1 MERKQRLPRK
11 EIAPLLGITTQRL
24 GQLIREGKITEH
36 ENGIDPERAMAEYA
50 ANTDAAK
57 REAHKSRSHF
67 LSVVDG
73 GKPADAPAAAEPPPS
88 HVKDPETGADLFN
101 FNNAKA
107 QKEHFLAQRA
117 RLEFEIK
124 SGALLSRDAV
134 VAREF
139 EVARKLRDR
148 LLGLP
153 ARLANFIPADAMKI
167 VTDEIDGLIREMQ
180 QDAAD
185 VVSKA
190 S

>member
-1 MERKQRLPRK
+1 MKGNRLPRK

-36 ENGIDPERAMAEYA
+36 ENGIDPEQAKREYA
-50 ANTDAAK
+50 LNTDAAK
-57 REAHKSRSHF
+57 REAHRSRSHF
-67 LSVVDG
+67 LSVVEG
-73 GKPADAPAAAEPPPS
+73 GKPAEAAAEPVS
-88 HVKDPETGADLFN
+88 HVKDPETGADLFS

-107 QKEHFLAQRA
+107 QKEHYHAQRA
-117 RLEFEIK
+117 KLEFEK
-124 SGALLSRDAV
+124 ASGALLQRDAV

-153 ARLANFIPADAMKI
+153 ARLANFVPADAMKV
-167 VTDEIDGLIREMQ
+167 VTDEVDALIREMQ

>member
-1 MERKQRLPRK
+1 MKGKLLPRK
-11 EIAPLLGITTQRL
+11 DIAPMLGITTQRL

-36 ENGIDPERAMAEYA
+36 ENGIDPERAKAEYA

-57 REAHKSRSHF
+57 REAHKSRAHF
-67 LSVVDG
+67 LSVVEG
-73 GKPADAPAAAEPPPS
+73 GKPEPAEPPPAR
-88 HVKDPETGADLFN
+88 VTDPETGADLFN

-107 QKEHFLAQRA
+107 QKEFYHAQRA
-117 RLEFEIK
+117 RLDFEIK

-153 ARLANFIPADAMKI
+153 PRLANFIPADAMKV
-167 VTDEIDGLIREMQ
+167 VTDEIDALIREMQ